1 MRLLQVSLRNSLIFS
16 LVVVIISIPI
26 SMFTIKA
33 LFSKEV
39 DDSLL
44 QHTDQFLKHLKRY
57 DYLDDLET
65 DLAVLDQLSYDVD
78 IKPTTDGTVANRFST
93 ISIYD
98 SVEHK
103 KKPFRELATSVNIRN
118 KPYLLTVRMA
128 LVENSELVMAI
139 GLMQAVLIIMLA
151 GGLILLN
158 RSMSKRL
165 WRPFYSTLDQL
176 KAFKVDRNESI
187 VPESTTI
194 SEFNDLNETVATL
207 TARSRKV
214 YLDQKEFIENA
225 SHELQTPIAIFQS
238 KLDMLMQAPQLSD
251 TDAATISE
259 LEATAAR
266 MARLNKSLL
275 LISKI
280 DNHQFA
286 NKENVPIHEVVT
298 TVLTQID
305 AIGVTQN
312 MAITTDI
319 EPFSLFANRTL
330 IEILVSN
337 LVSNAV
343 RHNIP
348 GGHVNVDL
356 HGGVLKISN
365 SGDPQPRV
373 PERMFARFV
382 KDSATGEST
391 GLGLAIAKN
400 ICDTNGYTLTYKFA
414 RYHTFTVQ
422 FTRS

>member
-16 LVVVIISIPI
+16 LAVVIISIPI
-26 SMFTIKA
+26 SMFTIRA
-33 LFSKEV
+33 LFSREV
-39 DDSLL
+39 DESLF

-57 DYLDDLET
+57 DYLEDLET
-65 DLAVLDQLSYDVD
+65 DLAVLDELSYDVD
-78 IKPTTDGTVANRFST
+78 IKPTTRGTVVNRFST

-98 SVEHK
+98 SVEHA
-103 KKPFRELATSVNIRN
+103 KKPFRELATSVDIRN
-118 KPYLLTVRMA
+118 KHYLLTVRMA
-128 LVENSELVMAI
+128 LVGNSELVMAI

-165 WRPFYSTLDQL
+165 WRPFYSMLDQL
-176 KAFKVDRNESI
+176 KAYKVDRNESI
-187 VPESTTI
+187 VPQPTPI

-207 TARSRKV
+207 TARSRKA

-238 KLDMLMQAPQLSD
+238 KLDMLMQAPHLSD

-266 MARLNKSLL
+266 MARLNKNLL

-280 DNHQFA
+280 DNQQFA
-286 NKENVPIHEVVT
+286 TRENVPIHEIVK
-298 TVLTQID
+298 TVLAQID
-305 AIGVTQN
+305 AIGVTEN
-312 MAITTDI
+312 IVITTDI
-319 EPFSLFANRTL
+319 KPYSLSANRTL

-337 LVSNAV
+337 LLSNAV

-356 HGGVLKISN
+356 HAGVLKISN
-365 SGDPQPRV
+365 SGDPNPRV

-391 GLGLAIAKN
+391 GLGLAIVKN
-400 ICDTNGYTLTYKFA
+400 ICDANGYTLTYTFA
-414 RYHTFTVQ
+414 MYHIFTVQ
-422 FTRS
+422 FNRD

>member
-16 LVVVIISIPI
+16 LIVVIISIPI
-26 SMFTIKA
+26 SMFAIRA
-33 LFSKEV
+33 LFSEEV
-39 DDSLL
+39 DESLL

-57 DYLDDLET
+57 DHLDDLET

-78 IKPTTDGTVANRFST
+78 IKPTTGEMVMNRFRT

-98 SVEHK
+98 SVEHN
-103 KKPFRELATSVNIRN
+103 KKPFRELATSVQIRN
-118 KPYLLTVRMA
+118 KHYLLTVRMA

-139 GLMQAVLIIMLA
+139 GLLQALLIIMLA

-187 VPESTTI
+187 VPQPTSI

-207 TARSRKV
+207 TSRSRKA

-266 MARLNKSLL
+266 MARLNKNLL

-280 DNHQFA
+280 DNRQFE
-286 NKENVPIHEVVT
+286 NKETVNIHEIVKVI
-298 TVLTQID
+298 LTQID
-305 AIGVTQN
+305 AIGATQGIV
-312 MAITTDI
+312 ITTSI
-319 EPFSLFANRTL
+319 EPYSMMANRTL
-330 IEILVSN
+330 IEILISN
-337 LVSNAV
+337 LLSNAV

-356 HGGVLKISN
+356 HSGVLKISN

-382 KDSATGEST
+382 KDSATGESS

-400 ICDTNGYTLTYKFA
+400 ICDVNGYALTYNFA
-414 RYHTFTVQ
+414 QYHVFTVR
-422 FTRS
+422 FAAS